1 MPKIE
6 VSEEQVL
13 SSLEQLSPRARKEA
27 LRRLLPT
34 PDYLDQ
40 AVQQNLP
47 RLEALARQRGLDW
60 SRLTEEQ
67 RESLIDE
74 ILHE

>member
-6 VSEEQVL
+6 VPEEQIL
-13 SSLEQLSPRARKEA
+13 QSLEQLSPSARKEA
-27 LRRLLPT
+27 LKRLLPA
-34 PDYLDQ
+34 PEFLQ
-40 AVQQNLP
+40 RAVSRN
-47 RLEALARQRGLDW
+47 RSRIETLARQRGLDW
-60 SRLTEEQ
+60 DSLTEQQ